1 MSRYHHR
8 SEHRRG
14 WERTRKRAISAA
26 GRRCTRCGLPGRLEV
41 HHPTQLSQ
49 GGTHEQRLSVL
60 CRVCHL
66 KQHHKPDPAR
76 LAWVRFLIEEFA
88 AC

>member
-1 MSRYHHR
+1 MNRHHR
-8 SEHRRG
+8 AAQRG
-14 WERTRKRAISAA
+14 WAAIRARAILAA
-26 GRRCTRCGLPGRLEV
+26 QRRCSRCGFAGRLEV

-76 LAWVRFLIEEFA
+76 LAWSRFLKEEFA